1 MASPLILGP
10 TLTPIIENEFK
21 RYLRPEAKSS
31 DFMELNG
38 L

>member
-21 RYLRPEAKSS
+21 RYLRREANSS
-31 DFMELNG
+31 DFMEFDG